1 MESDAVNLSS
11 NRNLS
16 VSWACG
22 ESVLKSCTLMRIET
36 LDDLFRTSRAK
47 WMCLFYTLC
56 IPSTLFLHIQTRSSC
71 IRHAA
76 AKFFMFDS
84 KIWECDSK
92 GYTRPLSL
100 LMEYWPIW
108 LLPRMNPANKAF
120 SLGAQQNIADRGR
133 SYCHTHAM
141 HMCTMVTVHSLLTAT
156 LSYSCH
162 ASCFSIAIHNN
173 KIFCGSFPHLIY
185 CLFY

>member
-1 MESDAVNLSS
+1 MESDVVNLSS

-47 WMCLFYTLC
+47 WICLFYTLC
-56 IPSTLFLHIQTRSSC
+56 IPSTLFLHILHKTRLSC

-76 AKFFMFDS
+76 AKFFTFDS
-84 KIWECDSK
+84 KIWECNRK
-92 GYTRPLSL
+92 GCTRPLSL

-108 LLPRMNPANKAF
+108 LPPRMKPANKAF

-133 SYCHTHAM
+133 SYCHTQCNAH
-141 HMCTMVTVHSLLTAT
+141 VHHGNCALTANSNAF
-156 LSYSCH
+156 L
-162 ASCFSIAIHNN
+162 
-173 KIFCGSFPHLIY
+173 
-185 CLFY
+185 